1 MKTAVKYF
9 FTILLLT
16 VLFPADVWAKRAAPQ
31 PVKPIFF
38 GSYKIHATGSGSS
51 GNVIVSKKCKCK
63 PQKIVVYEI
72 NYIKSLE
79 SDVQS
84 LYITKL
90 EFSKNLL
97 LIKTE
102 NDGIFSCDITNG
114 KVKTIKTPRG
124 YRILKS
130 DKTPVQLE
138 KDMDKDKIKHLS
150 YVWKS

>member
-1 MKTAVKYF
+1 MRTTVKH
-9 FTILLLT
+9 LLLT
-16 VLFPADVWAKRAAPQ
+16 LLFAALLPVDVLAKRVEPQ
-31 PVKPIFF
+31 PVKPISF

-79 SDVQS
+79 SDVQN
-84 LYITKL
+84 LHITKL

-102 NDGIFSCDITNG
+102 NDGIFSCGITNG

-124 YRILKS
+124 YRILRS

-138 KDMDKDKIKHLS
+138 KIWIKT
-150 YVWKS
+150 K

>member
-1 MKTAVKYF
+1 MRTTVKH
-9 FTILLLT
+9 LLLT
-16 VLFPADVWAKRAAPQ
+16 LLFAALLPADVWAKRAEPQ

-79 SDVQS
+79 SDVQN
-84 LYITKL
+84 LHITKL

-138 KDMDKDKIKHLS
+138 KIWIKT
-150 YVWKS
+150 K

>member
-16 VLFPADVWAKRAAPQ
+16 VLFPADAWAKRAAPQ

-79 SDVQS
+79 SDVQN
-84 LYITKL
+84 LHITKL
-90 EFSKNLL
+90 EFSKDLL

-102 NDGIFSCDITNG
+102 NDGIFSCDITNS

-138 KDMDKDKIKHLS
+138 KIWIKT
-150 YVWKS
+150 K

>member
-63 PQKIVVYEI
+63 PKKIVAYEI

-102 NDGIFSCDITNG
+102 NNGIFSCDITNG

-130 DKTPVQLE
+130 DKIPVQLE
-138 KDMDKDKIKHLS
+138 KIWIKT
-150 YVWKS
+150 K

>member
-1 MKTAVKYF
+1 MKTTVKY
-9 FTILLLT
+9 LLLT
-16 VLFPADVWAKRAAPQ
+16 LLFAALLPVDVLAKRVEPQ

-38 GSYKIHATGSGSS
+38 ESYKIHATGSGSS

-114 KVKTIKTPRG
+114 KVKTIKTPQG

>member
-1 MKTAVKYF
+1 MRTTVKY
-9 FTILLLT
+9 LLLT
-16 VLFPADVWAKRAAPQ
+16 LLFAALLPVNVLAKRLEPQ

-72 NYIKSLE
+72 NYLKSLE

-84 LYITKL
+84 LYVTKL

-138 KDMDKDKIKHLS
+138 KIWIKT
-150 YVWKS
+150 K

>member
-1 MKTAVKYF
+1 MRTTVKY
-9 FTILLLT
+9 LLLT
-16 VLFPADVWAKRAAPQ
+16 LLFAALLPVNVLAKRVEPQ

-90 EFSKNLL
+90 EFSKDLL

-114 KVKTIKTPRG
+114 KVKTIKTPQG

-138 KDMDKDKIKHLS
+138 KIWIKT
-150 YVWKS
+150 K